1 MKKQYDVL
9 VIGPVS
15 LDHNIDYLGNERK
28 ELGGAVVA
36 SGFAAARSGNATA
49 LFTKLNPADA
59 DVEARFAGSGAD
71 LYWKPSKAT
80 CSIRNQYFTADKE
93 KRACTSMG
101 VCDPF
106 RFDELPDVDTKIYH
120 FAGLVYGDFDGELF
134 AEAAKRGKVAVDV
147 QCLLRHVEPDKT
159 MAFHD
164 WAEKKQYLPC
174 IDYLKTDAAEAEILT
189 GLTDRAEAAKLLYSW
204 GAKEVLITHNTDQ
217 AVLTLMQLDSVVE
230 HDYLPVGPDTELG
243 EIVRKIS
250 RTRYSVIPVLDAAG
264 SLLGG
269 IDIRKIRNIVF
280 RIELYHHFTAQQL
293 MQEPLATLRD
303 DLPMTEVM
311 NTFDTTRADWLPVL
325 NGEGHLR
332 GYISRQRMF
341 THYRKMVADM
351 SED

>member
-1 MKKQYDVL
+1 MKKAYDVL

-36 SGFAAARSGNATA
+36 SGFAAAKSGNATA

-59 DVEARFAGSGAD
+59 DVEERFAASGAD
-71 LYWKPSKAT
+71 LYWKESAAT

-101 VCDPF
+101 VCDGF
-106 RFDELPDVDTKIYH
+106 KFEELPDIDTKIYH

-134 AEAAKRGKVAVDV
+134 KEAAKHGKVAVDV

-164 WAEKKQYLPC
+164 WAEKKEYLPY

-204 GAKEVLITHNTDQ
+204 GAKEIMITHNTE
-217 AVLTLMQLDSVVE
+217 VLIYDGKEIYTCPIKARNLS
-230 HDYLPVGPDTELG
+230 GRTGRGDTTFAAYINERL
-243 EIVRKIS
+243 
-250 RTRYSVIPVLDAAG
+250 YNDIPT
-264 SLLGG
+264 SLLYATATVSLKMETPGA
-269 IDIRKIRNIVF
+269 F
-280 RIELYHHFTAQQL
+280 RGTRVDVDEYINLLY
-293 MQEPLATLRD
+293 
-303 DLPMTEVM
+303 
-311 NTFDTTRADWLPVL
+311 
-325 NGEGHLR
+325 
-332 GYISRQRMF
+332 
-341 THYRKMVADM
+341 K
-351 SED
+351 